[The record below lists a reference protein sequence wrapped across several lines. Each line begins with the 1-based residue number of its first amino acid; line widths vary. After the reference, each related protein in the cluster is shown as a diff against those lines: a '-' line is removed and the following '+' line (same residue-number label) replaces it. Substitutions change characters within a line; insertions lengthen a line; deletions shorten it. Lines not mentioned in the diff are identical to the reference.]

1 MAGEFSQGVMQFGK
15 SVVAGLTGNK
25 KSMTRDIGKRILK
38 SNMTEGQKITTGKV
52 KDIISSGMSEK
63 AFDNFNKGVA
73 NAARVASKKGKN
85 VGRVTNKLYA
95 NQITK
100 NSFGYKLGDAMGG
113 GFRSTYRSL
122 KAGHGIDDALKAGF
136 TKKVGGEWTTVSDGV
151 RKKIGGKTQVR
162 AGRVAGAVFGAGL
175 AGRVAT
181 GGGLYRDRYG
191 RVNVPG
197 VPFI

>member
-1 MAGEFSQGVMQFGK
+1 MAGEFSKGVMQFGK
-15 SVVAGLTGNK
+15 SVVAGISGNK
-25 KSMTRDIGKRILK
+25 KSMTRDIGKKILK

-136 TKKVGGEWTTVSDGV
+136 TKKVN
-151 RKKIGGKTQVR
+151 GKTQAR
-162 AGRVAGAVFGAGL
+162 AGRIAGATFGVGL